1 MTSTLTSSID
11 LAEILFTLFWVFFIG
26 LIFYLRRE
34 DKREGY
40 PLESDRGGSA
50 TIQGFPAMPSAKTFR
65 LAHGGEQHSPRTESD
80 TRPVAAEPAAPHPG
94 APLLPTGNP
103 MLDGV
108 GPASYAQRADTPD
121 LTIDGEDRVVPI
133 RVADDIRVSSRDA
146 DPRGMSVHGADG
158 VAVGSVSDVWI
169 DRAEPQI
176 LFLEVDLD
184 EANGGRSALL
194 PFAFADI
201 NKGKRSI
208 RVDALY
214 SHQFRDV
221 PALQSPD
228 QVTLL
233 EEDKIT
239 AYYAGGMFYADPGR
253 QEPLL

>member
-26 LIFYLRRE
+26 LVFYLRRE

-50 TIQGFPAMPSAKTFR
+50 AVQGFPSMPSPKTFR
-65 LAHGGEQHSPRTESD
+65 LAHGGEQQAPRQGANARD
-80 TRPVAAEPAAPHPG
+80 IAAEPAAPHPG
-94 APLLPTGNP
+94 APLIPTGNP

-108 GPASYAQRADTPD
+108 GPASYAQRSDTPD
-121 LTIDGEDRVVPI
+121 LTLDGENRVVPMRI
-133 RVADDIRVSSRDA
+133 ADDFSVMGRDA
-146 DPRGMSVHGADG
+146 DPRGMSVHGTDG
-158 VAVGSVSDVWI
+158 VDVGTVSDLWV
-169 DRAEPQI
+169 DRSEPQI
-176 LFLEVDLD
+176 FFLEVDLN

-194 PFAFADI
+194 PFAFADVD
-201 NKGKRSI
+201 KGKRSI
-208 RVDALY
+208 KVDALY

-221 PALQSPD
+221 PALASPD

-233 EEDKIT
+233 EEDKIN
-239 AYYAGGMFYADPGR
+239 AYYAGGLFYADASR

>member
-40 PLESDRGGSA
+40 PLASDRGGSA
-50 TIQGFPAMPSAKTFR
+50 VVQGFPAVPSPKTFR
-65 LAHGGEQHSPRTESD
+65 LAHGGEQQAPNHSAD
-80 TRPVAAEPAAPHPG
+80 DRPIAAEPAAPHPG
-94 APLLPTGNP
+94 APLIPTGNP

-108 GPASYAQRADTPD
+108 GPASYAQRSDTPD
-121 LTIDGEDRVVPI
+121 LTLDGENRVVPM
-133 RVADDIRVSSRDA
+133 RVANDFSVMTGDA

-158 VAVGSVSDVWI
+158 VDVGTVSDLWV
-169 DRAEPQI
+169 DRSEPQI
-176 LFLEVDLD
+176 FFLEVDLN

-194 PFAFADI
+194 PFAFADV
-201 NKGKRSI
+201 NKRKRSI
-208 RVDALY
+208 GVDALY

-221 PALQSPD
+221 PALAMPD

-233 EEDKIT
+233 EEDKIN
-239 AYYAGGMFYADPGR
+239 AYYAGGLFYADAKR